1 MRRATPAASILGFL
15 ILCRVLNLNMAIL
28 SRLLR
33 FMLIAGI
40 TSSTLLACNS
50 LFINKSPSP
59 SDLLESKPIPS
70 IPPLATQSIE
80 PEYIPD
86 APYLQTPPEVVL
98 KMLEMAKVDKAD
110 VVYDLGSGDGRIVIA
125 AAQKFGARAIGIEID
140 PELIRESD
148 RESKLAIAKTPEIR
162 DRIKFIKQDFFKT
175 DLGDA
180 TVITLYLL
188 PQTNLLVLSDILPKL
203 KSGTRIIS
211 HEYGLGDLPPN
222 QTEKVTINNREYRIY
237 LWISD

>member
-1 MRRATPAASILGFL
+1 
-15 ILCRVLNLNMAIL
+15 MAIPF
-28 SRLLR
+28 RL
-33 FMLIAGI
+33 FKFILIAVI

-59 SDLLESKPIPS
+59 SNQLESKLLPS
-70 IPPLATQSIE
+70 IPSLATQNIE
-80 PEYIPD
+80 PESIPD

-98 KMLEMAKVDKAD
+98 KMLEMAKVEQAD
-110 VVYDLGSGDGRIVIA
+110 VVYDLGSGDGRIVIT

-175 DLGDA
+175 DLRDA

-188 PQTNLLVLSDILPKL
+188 PQTNLRVLSEILPKL

-211 HEYGLGDLPPN
+211 YEYGLGDLPPN

-237 LWISD
+237 LWVLN

>member
-1 MRRATPAASILGFL
+1 
-15 ILCRVLNLNMAIL
+15 MAIL
-28 SRLLR
+28 SRLFR
-33 FMLIAGI
+33 FILIAII

-50 LFINKSPSP
+50 FFTNKPPSP
-59 SDLLESKPIPS
+59 SNLLESKPL
-70 IPPLATQSIE
+70 PPPPPIGTKNVE
-80 PEYIPD
+80 PERIPD

-98 KMLEMAKVDKAD
+98 KMLKMAKVEQDD

-125 AAQKFGARAIGIEID
+125 AAQNFGARAIGIEID

-162 DRIKFIKQDFFKT
+162 DRIQFIKQDFFKT
-175 DLGDA
+175 DLRDA

-188 PQTNLLVLSDILPKL
+188 PQVNLRVRSEILPKL

-211 HEYGLGDLPPN
+211 YEYDLGDLAPN
-222 QTEKVTINNREYRIY
+222 QTEKIKVGNREYRIY
-237 LWISD
+237 LWILD

>member
-1 MRRATPAASILGFL
+1 
-15 ILCRVLNLNMAIL
+15 
-28 SRLLR
+28 
-33 FMLIAGI
+33 MLIAAI
-40 TSSTLLACNS
+40 ASSTFWVCNS
-50 LFINKSPSP
+50 LFINTSLSPSN
-59 SDLLESKPIPS
+59 LLENKPLEL
-70 IPPLATQSIE
+70 PPLIATKNIE
-80 PEYIPD
+80 PERIPD

-211 HEYGLGDLPPN
+211 HEYGLGDLAPN

>member
-1 MRRATPAASILGFL
+1 
-15 ILCRVLNLNMAIL
+15 MAIL
-28 SRLLR
+28 LKLFR
-33 FMLIAGI
+33 FMLIAAI
-40 TSSTLLACNS
+40 ASSTFWVCNS
-50 LFINKSPSP
+50 LFMNTSLSPSN
-59 SDLLESKPIPS
+59 LLENKPLEL
-70 IPPLATQSIE
+70 PPLIATKNIE
-80 PEYIPD
+80 PERIPD

-180 TVITLYLL
+180 TVITLYLI
-188 PQTNLLVLSDILPKL
+188 PQTNLLVLSEILPKL

-222 QTEKVTINNREYRIY
+222 QTEKVTINNREYRTY